1 MMGVIKKRWQIENGN
16 SESVRGNS
24 YVQLRNSPVQDICAG
39 ELMKGYNE
47 VGTCC
52 LYWFRRSDSGRGS
65 SQ

>member
-47 VGTCC
+47 VGTCIN
-52 LYWFRRSDSGRGS
+52 
-65 SQ
+65 